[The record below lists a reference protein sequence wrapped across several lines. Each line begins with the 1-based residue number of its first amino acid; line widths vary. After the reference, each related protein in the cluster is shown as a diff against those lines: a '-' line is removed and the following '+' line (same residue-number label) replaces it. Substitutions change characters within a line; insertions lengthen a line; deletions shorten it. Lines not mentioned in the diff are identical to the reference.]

1 MNYSEL
7 TAAIEGYVENTFDS
21 STMATIVRQAEQRIY
36 NSAQPAFLRKNV
48 TGYLSTGSKY
58 LSCPTDFL
66 SVYSLAVVDTNGD
79 YVYLLD
85 KDVNY
90 IREMYPTPSYTALPK
105 YYAIFGP
112 KVETT
117 VIFPELS
124 FIVGP
129 TPDLPYE
136 LELHYNY
143 YPESIVTASTTWLGN
158 NFDTVLLYGSIVE
171 AYTYLKGE
179 QDLLVA
185 YDAKYKEALGL
196 YKQLGD
202 GKQRGDTFREGQ
214 ISYPVK

>member
-7 TAAIEGYVENTFDS
+7 TAAIESYVENTFDS

-48 TGYLSTGSKY
+48 TGYLSTGIKY

-66 SVYSLAVVDTNGD
+66 SVYSLSVVDTNGD

-112 KVETT
+112 KVDTS

-158 NFDTVLLYGSIVE
+158 NFDTVLLYGCIVE